1 MKIRFITSSKLGPP
15 LFTLILSIFLLRT
28 YPCGADSSRQS
39 AFEAELIP
47 SPLLYRPAKG
57 SEYVVL
63 VDKSIQKTFVYQWK
77 DLSRPIRT
85 YKCSTG
91 ENDGPKV
98 RQNDKKTP
106 EGIYFFIHSYL
117 EKDLSPI
124 YGVRAFPIDYPNP
137 MDEKKGNG
145 GYGIWFHGTDKPLKP
160 NDSNGC
166 IVLENHNIEDLASFV
181 TLHDTPAVICSRI
194 EMVERSQQEKEKGE
208 LLEIIETWRRAWQG
222 KMVDQYMSFYNP
234 RFILGGR
241 DWNQYKEYKAR
252 LARSY
257 KQIMVDI
264 ENLWLLKDGN
274 TILAKFDQRYQTERL
289 QSEGE
294 KRLYLQ
300 QNSKEWKIVGEFFEK
315 KALRWGPP
323 KDSYFS
329 TQEEIRRFILAW
341 QVAWEEKDLEGY
353 ILCYDT
359 GFTSRGMD
367 LRTWRMHREKLN
379 RKYRSIN
386 IVITDLEILPAS
398 TREAKV
404 RFKQIYEAD
413 AYQDYGIKNL
423 VVVKKGQDWRIK
435 EEEWQPIQTD

>member
-1 MKIRFITSSKLGPP
+1 MKIRFITSSKLGLP
-15 LFTLILSIFLLRT
+15 LFALILSICLLWTDPR
-28 YPCGADSSRQS
+28 GADSSRQS
-39 AFEAELIP
+39 AFESKLVP
-47 SPLLYRPAKG
+47 SPLLYRPAQG

-77 DLSRPIRT
+77 DLSRPLRT

-91 ENDGPKV
+91 ENDGPKA

-106 EGIYFFIHSYL
+106 EGIYFFTHSYI
-117 EKDLSPI
+117 EKDLAPI

-166 IVLENHNIEDLASFV
+166 IVLENQNIEDLASFI
-181 TLHDTPAVICSRI
+181 TLNDTPAVICSRI
-194 EMVERSQQEKEKGE
+194 EMVERSQLEEEKGE
-208 LLEIIETWRRAWQG
+208 LLEIIETWRMAWQG
-222 KMVDQYMSFYNP
+222 KMVDQYMSFYSP
-234 RFILGGR
+234 RFTLGGK

-264 ENLWLLKDGN
+264 ENLWLIKNGN

-315 KALRWGPP
+315 KALWRGPP

-329 TQEEIRRFILAW
+329 TQEEIRKFILTW
-341 QVAWEEKDLEGY
+341 QDAWEEKDLKGY

-367 LRTWRMHREKLN
+367 LRTWKAHRDKLN
-379 RKYRSIN
+379 RKYRSLN
-386 IVITDLEILPAS
+386 IVIMDLEILPVS
-398 TREAKV
+398 NREAKV

-423 VVVKKGQDWRIK
+423 VVVKKGKDWRIK
-435 EEEWQPIQTD
+435 EEEWQPIQGD

>member
-1 MKIRFITSSKLGPP
+1 MKIRLITSSKLGPS
-15 LFTLILSIFLLRT
+15 LFLLIVFVCLLWT
-28 YPCGADSSRQS
+28 NPSAADSSRQS
-39 AFEAELIP
+39 AFESGQVP
-47 SPLLYRPAKG
+47 SPLLYRPARG
-57 SEYVVL
+57 SEYVIL
-63 VDKSIQKTFVYQWK
+63 VDKSVQKTFLYQWK
-77 DLSRPIRT
+77 DLSRPLRT

-106 EGIYFFIHSYL
+106 EGIYFFTHSYL
-117 EKDLSPI
+117 EKDLAPI

-137 MDEKKGNG
+137 MDKKKGNG

-160 NDSNGC
+160 NDSSGC
-166 IVLENHNIEDLASFV
+166 IVLDNRNIEDLASFI

-194 EMVERSQQEKEKGE
+194 EMVERSQLEKERE
-208 LLEIIETWRRAWQG
+208 EILEIIETWRRTWQG
-222 KMVDQYMSFYNP
+222 KMVDQYMSFYSP
-234 RFILGGR
+234 RFTLGGK

-252 LARSY
+252 LAKSY

-264 ENLWLLKDGN
+264 ENLWLLKNGG

-289 QSEGE
+289 QSKGE

-300 QNSKEWKIVGEFFEK
+300 QNSKEWKIVGEFFERK
-315 KALRWGPP
+315 ELRRGPP
-323 KDSYFS
+323 KDPYFS
-329 TQEEIRRFILAW
+329 TQEEISKFILAW
-341 QVAWEEKDLEGY
+341 QDAWEEKDLEGY

-367 LRTWRMHREKLN
+367 LGAWKNHRDRLN
-379 RKYRSIN
+379 RKYLSLN

-404 RFKQIYEAD
+404 RFKQLYEAD
-413 AYQDYGIKNL
+413 AYHDYGIKNL
-423 VVVKKGQDWRIK
+423 VVVKKGRDWRIK
-435 EEEWQPIQTD
+435 EEEWQPIQKD